1 MWTDTGG
8 AFNSTHQSES
18 TEVLTCQ
25 FQVKNLPVVKSEI
38 EDIDSVVC
46 ASTHLYLIAAVDKK
60 ISIFKEESSE
70 LFWEIETNEKVC
82 CISLSDDS
90 CLLLVTEFTGEIHLF
105 HISSKTSLWSYT
117 CQNGESSAVK
127 EAFIEIDSSELLR
140 LLIFT
145 HQGNVYEFS
154 NISVPTL
161 YNEITNKSQHSAQR
175 FLVNS
180 PACLLIKFQLT
191 LLQMKVSTEYP
202 LPKRG
207 LPPII
212 AENKVH
218 GFEITSLN
226 FPQFDENKRM
236 LDNQRR
242 AALVKW
248 GRSSKP
254 HLLVKVEAV
263 QSGLSFGWVM
273 GGVIR

>member
-25 FQVKNLPVVKSEI
+25 FQVKNLPIVKSEI
-38 EDIDSVVC
+38 EDINSVVC

-161 YNEITNKSQHSAQR
+161 YNAVENQNLRNVFEDVHLKKFSLSEMIPNCEIKNIFQL
-175 FLVNS
+175 FCNS
-180 PACLLIKFQLT
+180 PMVGLGVSSDTAALDSVDSFCADDMINGFPEADWEYTADERIFQCFDFT
-191 LLQMKVSTEYP
+191 VHDNAVKAVSTKDGRY
-202 LPKRG
+202 
-207 LPPII
+207 I
-212 AENKVH
+212 V
-218 GFEITSLN
+218 FLN
-226 FPQFDENKRM
+226 EK
-236 LDNQRR
+236 
-242 AALVKW
+242 
-248 GRSSKP
+248 
-254 HLLVKVEAV
+254 
-263 QSGLSFGWVM
+263 
-273 GGVIR
+273 